1 MRTGRGSRSVF
12 VFLLWASALC
22 GGCVKNPWD
31 AYYTAL
37 PVSEGVQVTLCDSV
51 EMVRRNGIDPN
62 IFFELFE
69 NGYAPIGYVEFNGTE
84 NYLDE
89 AAIAAQARKNGACV
103 CYYGARY
110 SHTEAGLDISSGL
123 PTGVSSVAPAV
134 AAPLQLAQRKRDMFD
149 YLAIYAGK
157 DATNRALGI
166 LAAVM
171 PEEYGKKL
179 KTEAGLI
186 VLAVRKGSRAD
197 GAGIVRGDVL
207 VSLGGRPV
215 TRTTLE
221 SWRHPSGEPVPLTL
235 YRQGNQVKVY
245 LAAP

>member
-1 MRTGRGSRSVF
+1 MCIRGWGRSVF
-12 VFLLWASALC
+12 IFLLWVSAWC
-22 GGCVKNPWD
+22 SGCVKNPWD

-51 EMVRRNGIDPN
+51 EMIRRDDLDPN

-69 NGYAPIGYVEFNGTE
+69 KGYAPIGYAEFNGTE

-123 PTGVSSVAPAV
+123 PTGVSGAAV
-134 AAPLQLAQRKRDMFD
+134 AAPLQLAQRKQDMFD

-157 DATNRALGI
+157 DATDRALGI

-197 GAGIVRGDVL
+197 EAGIRRGDVL
-207 VSLGGRPV
+207 VFLGGKPV

-221 SWRHPSGEPVPLTL
+221 AWSQPSGKPVPLIL
-235 YRQGNQVKVY
+235 YRHGSPVKVY
-245 LAAP
+245 LGAP